1 MLSMRRRGINWFMT
15 IWIVTN
21 VMTMP
26 VIMNI
31 CIGRLVFFV
40 TIGTELPQFYDD
52 VFFITRSL
60 QNMICDGI
68 PPVLAKSAT
77 SGKTITTSSEW
88 WPDSVDI
95 WNIWVRREGVVYVYI
110 LGLSSIIV
118 EDFDEMVVRCPE
130 VELLMLFAD
139 IIRAR
144 LVFFF
149 SCLSFVSL
157 FPFLLLIL
165 ALSWSRVLP
174 IGLIVF

>member
-1 MLSMRRRGINWFMT
+1 MSKEG
-15 IWIVTN
+15 
-21 VMTMP
+21 
-26 VIMNI
+26 
-31 CIGRLVFFV
+31 G
-40 TIGTELPQFYDD
+40 G
-52 VFFITRSL
+52 
-60 QNMICDGI
+60 G
-68 PPVLAKSAT
+68 
-77 SGKTITTSSEW
+77 
-88 WPDSVDI
+88 
-95 WNIWVRREGVVYVYI
+95 GVVYVYI

-165 ALSWSRVLP
+165 ALPWSRVLP

>member
-1 MLSMRRRGINWFMT
+1 M
-15 IWIVTN
+15 
-21 VMTMP
+21 
-26 VIMNI
+26 
-31 CIGRLVFFV
+31 
-40 TIGTELPQFYDD
+40 
-52 VFFITRSL
+52 
-60 QNMICDGI
+60 
-68 PPVLAKSAT
+68 
-77 SGKTITTSSEW
+77 
-88 WPDSVDI
+88 
-95 WNIWVRREGVVYVYI
+95 VYVYI

-118 EDFDEMVVRCPE
+118 EDFDEMVVRCPPE